1 MWPCMWP
8 GQSIRQCEIR
18 TAEPFP
24 SGIQARHV
32 AIIITELS
40 MQGSCQV
47 YSKNDLWVW
56 EGIQIA
62 GIQQRVQRRALV
74 SLSHSFGFEAVL
86 ALHRATGKIQS

>member
-8 GQSIRQCEIR
+8 AQSIRQCEIR

-24 SGIQARHV
+24 SGLQARHV

-62 GIQQRVQRRALV
+62 GNPAEGA

-86 ALHRATGKIQS
+86 ALHRKAGKIQS